1 MNDLS
6 RRPGSGPSR
15 SARER
20 RAYQLVV
27 AGATATVVAIVT
39 FILAVAG
46 VMGYGPF
53 VLALIIAVVCSMLF
67 RRGVSR

>member
-1 MNDLS
+1 
-6 RRPGSGPSR
+6 
-15 SARER
+15 
-20 RAYQLVV
+20 V